1 MFKKISPRRLS
12 PLQGQFKDLYG
23 MMDDFFTEN
32 INFSA
37 NTNFKVDV
45 RELEDSYLVEAELPG
60 FKKDEIKISFKN
72 GELTID
78 AEKKEEAKESS
89 KDKNY
94 VHREMRY
101 SSMSRTLY
109 FENVEKEGLKAKLND
124 GILEIKV
131 PKTNSKSEDDYI
143 NID

>member
-1 MFKKISPRRLS
+1 MFKKISPRRSS

-32 INFSA
+32 INFSS
-37 NTNFKVDV
+37 NMNFKVDV

-60 FKKDEIKISFKN
+60 YKKDEIKLSFKN

-78 AEKKEEAKESS
+78 AEKKEESEESS

-94 VHREMRY
+94 VHREMKY
-101 SSMSRTLY
+101 SSMTRTLY
-109 FENVEKEGLKAKLND
+109 FENVEKKGLKAKLSD
-124 GILEIKV
+124 GILEVKV

>member
-1 MFKKISPRRLS
+1 MFKKISPRRSS

-78 AEKKEEAKESS
+78 AEKKEESEESS

-94 VHREMRY
+94 VHREMRT
-101 SSMSRTLY
+101 SSMTRTLY

>member
-1 MFKKISPRRLS
+1 MFKKISPRRSS

-72 GELTID
+72 GERTID
-78 AEKKEEAKESS
+78 AEKKEESEESS

-94 VHREMRY
+94 VHREMRT
-101 SSMSRTLY
+101 SSMTRTLY

-124 GILEIKV
+124 GILEINI

>member
-1 MFKKISPRRLS
+1 MFKKISPRKTS
-12 PLQGQFKDLYG
+12 ALQGQFKDLYG

-78 AEKKEEAKESS
+78 AEKREETEETS

-109 FENVEKEGLKAKLND
+109 FENVEKEGLKAKLTD
-124 GILEIKV
+124 GILEVKV

>member
-1 MFKKISPRRLS
+1 MFKKISPRRSS

-45 RELEDSYLVEAELPG
+45 RELENSYLVEAELPG

-78 AEKKEEAKESS
+78 AEKKEEAEESS

-124 GILEIKV
+124 GILEINI

>member
-1 MFKKISPRRLS
+1 MFKKISPRKTS
-12 PLQGQFKDLYG
+12 ALQGQFKDLYG

-32 INFSA
+32 INLSG

-78 AEKKEEAKESS
+78 AEKREETEETS

-94 VHREMRY
+94 VHREMKY

-124 GILEIKV
+124 GILEVKV
-131 PKTNSKSEDDYI
+131 PKTNSKSEDNYI

>member
-1 MFKKISPRRLS
+1 MFKKISPRKTS
-12 PLQGQFKDLYG
+12 ALQGQFKDLYG

-78 AEKKEEAKESS
+78 AEKREETEETS

-124 GILEIKV
+124 GILEVKV

>member
-1 MFKKISPRRLS
+1 MFKKISPRRSS

-32 INFSA
+32 INFSS
-37 NTNFKVDV
+37 NMNFKVDV

-78 AEKKEEAKESS
+78 AEKKEESEESS

-131 PKTNSKSEDDYI
+131 PKTNTKSEDDYI

>member
-1 MFKKISPRRLS
+1 MFKKISPRRSS

-60 FKKDEIKISFKN
+60 FKKDEVKISFKN

-78 AEKKEEAKESS
+78 AEKKEEAEESS

>member
-1 MFKKISPRRLS
+1 MFKKISPRRSS

-45 RELEDSYLVEAELPG
+45 RELENSYLVEAELPG

-78 AEKKEEAKESS
+78 AEKKEEAEKSS

-124 GILEIKV
+124 GILEINI

>member
-1 MFKKISPRRLS
+1 MFKKISPRRSS

-32 INFSA
+32 INFSS
-37 NTNFKVDV
+37 NMSFKVDV

-60 FKKDEIKISFKN
+60 YKKDEIKLSFKN

-78 AEKKEEAKESS
+78 AEKKEEIEESS

-94 VHREMRY
+94 VHREMRT
-101 SSMSRTLY
+101 SSMTRTLY

-124 GILEIKV
+124 GILEINI

>member
-1 MFKKISPRRLS
+1 MFKKISPRRSS

-78 AEKKEEAKESS
+78 AEKKEESEESS

-94 VHREMRY
+94 VHREMRT
-101 SSMSRTLY
+101 SSMTRTLY

-124 GILEIKV
+124 GILEINI

>member
-1 MFKKISPRRLS
+1 MFKKISPRKTS
-12 PLQGQFKDLYG
+12 ALQGQFKDLYS

-32 INFSA
+32 INLSG

-60 FKKDEIKISFKN
+60 FKKDEVKISFKN

-78 AEKKEEAKESS
+78 AEKREETEETS

-94 VHREMRY
+94 VHREMKY
-101 SSMSRTLY
+101 SSMTRTLY

-124 GILEIKV
+124 GILEVKV